1 MAGFFHSSSSNERLM
16 TRLREGCAFEVDA
29 VLFDMDGTLVDST
42 AVVVRLWRQWAARH
56 GVDPEAV
63 LAVSHG
69 RRGDDVVAEFALAGT
84 DVPAEVAWLAARE
97 LTDRDGI
104 VPVRGAAALLDA
116 LPVERVAVVTSATRQ
131 LAAVRM
137 GAAGLA
143 VPPVLVGAD
152 EVTRGKPDPEGYRE
166 AARRL
171 GVDVARCL
179 VVEDAPAGLEAGRAS
194 GARVI
199 AVATTLPPNA
209 LEAWDWVPDLAA
221 LSATWASTNAAGAG
235 DGALLRVTVV

>member
-1 MAGFFHSSSSNERLM
+1 M
-16 TRLREGCAFEVDA
+16 TRLREGDTFDVDA

-69 RRGDDVVAEFALAGT
+69 RRGDDVVAEFAPVGT

-97 LTDRDGI
+97 LTDQDGI
-104 VPVRGAAALLDA
+104 VRVPGAAELLEALTL
-116 LPVERVAVVTSATRQ
+116 ERVAVVTSATRE
-131 LAAVRM
+131 LAALRM
-137 GAAGLA
+137 SAAGLP

-171 GVDVARCL
+171 GVEVARCL

-199 AVATTLPPNA
+199 AVATTLRPEA

-221 LSATWASTNAAGAG
+221 LAATRATSNTADAA
-235 DGALLRVTVV
+235 DRRPLRVTVV

>member
-1 MAGFFHSSSSNERLM
+1 M
-16 TRLREGCAFEVDA
+16 TRLPPGCAFDIDA
-29 VLFDMDGTLVDST
+29 VLFDMDGTLVDSS

-69 RRGDDVVAEFALAGT
+69 RRGDDVVAEFAPAGT
-84 DVPAEVAWLAARE
+84 DLPAEVAWLAARE
-97 LTDRDGI
+97 VTDRNGI
-104 VPVRGAAALLDA
+104 VAVPGAAELLEALTL
-116 LPVERVAVVTSATRQ
+116 ERVAVVTSATRQ

-137 GAAGLA
+137 AAAGLP

-152 EVTRGKPDPEGYRE
+152 EVARGKPDPEGYRE

-171 GVDVARCL
+171 GVEVARCL
-179 VVEDAPAGLEAGRAS
+179 VVEDSPAGLEAGRAS

-221 LSATWASTNAAGAG
+221 LSATRASTGAAGAV
-235 DGALLRVTVV
+235 DGRPLRVTVV